1 MSSFDLESRVIQ
13 ITADQLGISDE
24 DITLTSSF
32 SSDLG
37 ADSLDIVELILALE
51 EEFETE
57 IPDDTIKKVKS
68 VGELIKYLELE
79 TH

>member
-57 IPDDTIKKVKS
+57 IPDDTIKKVNS